1 MEESFVMTTK
11 DGQIC
16 RIKPV
21 LFTRHKVNNSTLTSL
36 RKKAEEHL
44 KQIFLQYTLSELF
57 QFIIS
62 NKLQMELK
70 AALKKIYPISSCEI
84 KAFYTE
90 QHQPAAQQATA
101 QPLAQPTVKVQSV
114 QPQTI

>member
-1 MEESFVMTTK
+1 
-11 DGQIC
+11 
-16 RIKPV
+16 
-21 LFTRHKVNNSTLTSL
+21 
-36 RKKAEEHL
+36 
-44 KQIFLQYTLSELF
+44 
-57 QFIIS
+57 
-62 NKLQMELK
+62 MELK

-84 KAFYTE
+84 KSFYTE